1 MNTTKT
7 FFAVAL
13 LSAAFTAVGCAAPGA
28 DEAEST
34 EAALSSCTP
43 AAYETALGH
52 YKNAVAWSKDRLEHG
67 ICETENGYLMSIA
80 DAASKAVSA
89 CGSFRETIKTSPWAA
104 PIRETLGAS
113 LTLRSITGELLVIKD
128 SSFQNWNGTEALLAR
143 GITFWANAVGAYGH
157 PYQVDLRANGDATW
171 GFLHYDE
178 KTGDF
183 SWRTVPASYTVTK
196 SEGSATGKRVLH
208 VTHDGVT
215 ESFGLA
221 VEDNSFMTEHA
232 PVFTLSP
239 LDGAQPTNVKMY
251 SMLSECDA

>member
-1 MNTTKT
+1 MNTAKT
-7 FFAVAL
+7 LFALAL
-13 LSAAFTAVGCAAPGA
+13 LASTFAAAGCASTES

-43 AAYETALGH
+43 AAYEAALGH
-52 YKNAVAWSKDRLEHG
+52 YKNAVAWSKDRLSHEA
-67 ICETENGYLMSIA
+67 CETENGYLMSIA
-80 DAASKAVSA
+80 DAASKAVTS
-89 CGSFRETIKTSPWAA
+89 CGSFRETIRTSPWAA
-104 PIRETLGAS
+104 PVREALGS
-113 LTLRSITGELLVIKD
+113 TLTLRSITGELLVIKD

-143 GITFWANAVGAYGH
+143 GASFWAQANGAYGS
-157 PYQVDLRANGDATW
+157 PYQVDLRANGAATW

-178 KTGDF
+178 KTGDIT
-183 SWRTVPASYTVTK
+183 WRTVPASYTVTR
-196 SEGSATGKRVLH
+196 SDGTATGKRILQI
-208 VTHDGVT
+208 THDGVT

-239 LDGAQPTNVKMY
+239 LDSAQPTQGKMY